1 MREGDSTSGLAPLSL
16 SLSLSL
22 PPPKGVLSSGLLTQ
36 IGGETGLR
44 GQGEK
49 ERRTETWERKGGGGR
64 GKNL

>member
-16 SLSLSL
+16 PLSL

-44 GQGEK
+44 RVGEK
-49 ERRTETWERKGGGGR
+49 REAYMVAHVDLTR
-64 GKNL
+64 

>member
-16 SLSLSL
+16 PVSL

-44 GQGEK
+44 GQGGK
-49 ERRTETWERKGGGGR
+49 ERRTETWERKGGGGGGR